1 MPLNGEDIESLGDK
15 EVNKI
20 LLSKLSLLMINTKN
34 VYAFSDR
41 LIEYLLL
48 NVIDYQDEISKNTL
62 RAQTYMNLL
71 TKTGIQPGVFDVKT
85 RYYLF
90 KKYLVV
96 FDKAKNKMGVYLNN
110 LN

>member
-1 MPLNGEDIESLGDK
+1 
-15 EVNKI
+15 
-20 LLSKLSLLMINTKN
+20 MINTKN

-90 KKYLVV
+90 KKYMEENDNIGYDITGFV
-96 FDKAKNKMGVYLNN
+96 DKDMEKFITRGYDV
-110 LN
+110 